1 MLVVVK
7 GIDRILVYLVEANRA
22 AFKLRIWILVVT
34 GSWQYCHCQ
43 QGKREEKAEK
53 LVHTASLA
61 RWERKIR

>member
-1 MLVVVK
+1 
-7 GIDRILVYLVEANRA
+7 
-22 AFKLRIWILVVT
+22 LVVT